1 LGSLSR
7 VSVLQLSVAGS
18 EGDSHLS
25 EADMDSHY
33 LIGEAVWIA
42 AGIIMLLAFGD
53 ALVLLAL
60 ALASAAM
67 TTAWWTHRKAQQREP
82 VSDADLAPVSRL
94 RPTSAIRREPKS
106 ALAQAPWR
114 GPSAA

>member
-1 LGSLSR
+1 
-7 VSVLQLSVAGS
+7 
-18 EGDSHLS
+18 
-25 EADMDSHY
+25 MDSHY

-53 ALVLLAL
+53 AVVLLAL

-67 TTAWWTHRKAQQREP
+67 TTAWWTSRKVRQREP
-82 VSDADLAPVSRL
+82 AGDADLAPVTRL
-94 RPTSAIRREPKS
+94 RPASASRREPKS
-106 ALAQAPWR
+106 ASAPAPWR